1 MNQSNNVP
9 SFQTETLL
17 REIEFNLWEVWS
29 NFGRGPGCSLHTEE
43 DMLWFETPIPI
54 IPYNAVIKFQVTKNI
69 DRRIAH
75 LINHFKQREVPFFW
89 IVHPSSAP
97 VDLSERLLK
106 QGLQHIE
113 VAPGMAR
120 GLDDLPASSPLPE
133 GVEIR
138 EAMEK
143 SDVNE
148 LHEFAAWRW
157 GVPIEHRQQLKAM
170 IERFKVGEPG
180 SKTRMW
186 LAWRDG
192 TPIAKIG
199 LYLGE
204 ESAGI
209 YGVVT
214 KPEARGLGLASILM
228 VEAMKA
234 ARDAGQKLVV
244 LHSSPLA
251 EKLYTRLGF
260 VSVAPLNLFASET
273 AYL

>member
-1 MNQSNNVP
+1 MDQTNNAP
-9 SFQTETLL
+9 SFQTEMLV
-17 REIEFNLWEVWS
+17 REIECNLWEVWS

-43 DMLWFETPIPI
+43 GLLWFETPIPI
-54 IPYNAVIKFQVTKNI
+54 IPYNAVIKFQVTRNV
-69 DRRIAH
+69 DQRIAD
-75 LINHFKQREVPFFW
+75 LIDHFKRRKVPFFW

-97 VDLSERLLK
+97 DDLSERLLK

-120 GLDDLPASSPLPE
+120 DLGELPELPPLPE

-138 EAMEK
+138 EAIEK

-157 GVPIEHRQQLKAM
+157 GVPIEHHRQLKTM
-170 IERFKVGEPG
+170 IEHFKVGEPG

-186 LAWRDG
+186 LAWREDI
-192 TPIAKIG
+192 PIAKIG
-199 LYLGE
+199 LYLAEG
-204 ESAGI
+204 SAGI

-234 ARDAGQKLVV
+234 AREAGQKLVV

-251 EKLYTRLGF
+251 EKLYKRLGF
-260 VSVAPLNLFASET
+260 VSIAPLNLFASET

>member
-1 MNQSNNVP
+1 MRQNKNIP
-9 SFQTETLL
+9 GLQTETLL

-29 NFGRGPGCSLHTEE
+29 NFGRGPGCTLHSENG
-43 DMLWFETPIPI
+43 MLWFETPIPI
-54 IPYNAVIKFQVTKNI
+54 IPYNAVIKFQVTENV
-69 DRRIAH
+69 DQRIVEV
-75 LINHFKQREVPFFW
+75 LDHFKRRGVPFFW

-97 VDLSERLLK
+97 VDLSDRLLK
-106 QGLQHIE
+106 QGLQQIE

-120 GLDDLPASSPLPE
+120 DLVDLPTSLPLPA

-138 EAMEK
+138 ETIEK
-143 SDVNE
+143 SEVNE

-157 GVPIEHRQQLKAM
+157 GVPVEHRQQLKVM
-170 IERFKVGEPG
+170 IEHFQVGQPG

-192 TPIAKIG
+192 LPIAKIG

-204 ESAGI
+204 GSAGI

-228 VEAMKA
+228 IKAMKA
-234 ARDAGQKLVV
+234 AREAGQKLVV

-251 EKLYTRLGF
+251 EKLYNRLGF
-260 VSVAPLNLFASET
+260 VTVAPLNLFASET